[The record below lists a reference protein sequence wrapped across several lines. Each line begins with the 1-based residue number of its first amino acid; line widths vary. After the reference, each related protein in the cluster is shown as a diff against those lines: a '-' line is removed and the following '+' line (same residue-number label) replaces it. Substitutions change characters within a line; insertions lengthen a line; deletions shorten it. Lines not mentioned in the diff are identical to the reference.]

1 MPRVSPSFPTSRR
14 CGGRSAACALC
25 SAQALFPNRFR
36 VGAPARTGGCLR
48 ADGFWVVVATCAS
61 RGTVPTW
68 RIARTTH
75 LPIADVWRSFGPRNL
90 ALAPATPSPL
100 YLARESSLYVVVK
113 LLGAGSGGLV
123 AARVVRLTP
132 GRVCKVFSFS
142 QEKYE
147 RRGFIIAVPGNPF
160 FLSEC
165 TSSFT
170 RRCALV

>member
-1 MPRVSPSFPTSRR
+1 MPRVSASFRTSRR
-14 CGGRSAACALC
+14 CGGRSAASALC
-25 SAQALFPNRFR
+25 SAVALLRNRFR
-36 VGAPARTGGCLR
+36 AGVLRTDCLR
-48 ADGFWVVVATCAS
+48 AGGFVVVVALCAS
-61 RGTVPTW
+61 RGTVRIW
-68 RIARTTH
+68 QIARTTR
-75 LPIADVWRSFGPRNL
+75 LPIAAVWRSFGPRNL
-90 ALAPATPSPL
+90 APAPATPSPL

-113 LLGAGSGGLV
+113 VLGAGSGGLV

>member
-25 SAQALFPNRFR
+25 SAVALFTNRFR
-36 VGAPARTGGCLR
+36 VDALRTDRRMSSRGRVLGRCCYLRLPRYGANLADSAHDSPAYCRRLEIVR
-48 ADGFWVVVATCAS
+48 AQKSCTCARDSFSPLPCTGEFFVRCCQGS
-61 RGTVPTW
+61 RGG
-68 RIARTTH
+68 
-75 LPIADVWRSFGPRNL
+75 VWRVGG
-90 ALAPATPSPL
+90 
-100 YLARESSLYVVVK
+100 
-113 LLGAGSGGLV
+113 GAGCTAHAWAHVQS
-123 AARVVRLTP
+123 
-132 GRVCKVFSFS
+132 FSFS